1 MELSKDEPL
10 FKTIEI
16 IKKEIAENKVV
27 LKIHNN
33 TEWSESEFNNFTS
46 FLRSNNYKETIDDE
60 ILEVI
65 NNSNYLTIH
74 KLTGIM
80 NYLNTNKHN
89 GLNHKWK
96 SKSIIRNEKINDL
109 FDVNL
114 EFEIYNEKPIDEVND
129 WETIDKHFKF
139 MKKFNYDM
147 GNGIIASGTI
157 LKSNNNPANS
167 LKKARTLILP
177 QKYEFSLEIKQSK
190 SDKDNKHLIEAIIT
204 VIKALFLSNIVL
216 TKKQQKEVLDDYSTL
231 VKQDMQLPKFYKDI
245 PLLTPKP
252 ITLEKV
258 NLINPDE
265 YGAISI
271 LRGYTVTE
279 KADGERILMY
289 INNKGRVYLIN
300 SSLRVEE
307 TGIIAK
313 KELFNSLIDGEYVQC
328 NKRTDDIKKNIYAAF
343 DIYYLNGKS
352 VTSLPL
358 IGGRNDELLKI
369 NKLLDVSKSEFEFI
383 VKIHHNSSNI
393 LNDCKEILNNPSNYP
408 YEIDGLIFTPA
419 KLAVY
424 SYYPSIPV
432 TITQNMSWERLF
444 KWKPPEQNTIDFLIK
459 FMGEIKKDGIRY
471 KKVGLYVG
479 FNPISSKDLTIEEG
493 LKLRYDKS
501 YNKAHF
507 LELKE
512 KIKNKE
518 DFIPVLFKPVIY
530 YTPDVE
536 FAFIKI
542 DTKGEIRTEEND
554 KIDNDTIIE
563 FRYDIDEKQW
573 IPIRIREDKTRI
585 YKGGSFSKT
594 ANSLPVAINV
604 WRSIHNPIS
613 KELIIGSSRLLER
626 DVSSEIQGKSL
637 EADDIYYSRGIPR
650 RSLLS
655 YNMTTFHNIGIKEKL
670 YLMPQKRTSLLE
682 LACGQAGDL
691 SRWLKGNYNFIFG
704 IDYAKD
710 NIYKPNDGAYARV
723 LKEFSRFNREK
734 KDDKVFFPNI
744 VLAAG
749 DCGLDIKSGASGVDD
764 ESKELMRVVMNSNV
778 KINKSHYKYISGKG
792 VAKFDVVT
800 CMYAIHY
807 FFENEEKLHGFLN
820 NVSSNLKIGGNFVC
834 TFMDGE
840 SVEKALIGTN
850 GVIEGRR
857 VLDDTSILVWA
868 IVKRFTNDEFYNR
881 KIDVF
886 IENTQRLI
894 PEFVV
899 NFDFLV
905 KKAKEFGLVLEDT
918 ELYSETFQKLKDKIN
933 PLEEKQ
939 NDLDKSILELDEQ
952 DIHKKFSF
960 FNRWAIFK
968 KIS

>member
-74 KLTGIM
+74 KITGIM
-80 NYLNTNKHN
+80 NYLNTNNHN

-96 SKSIIRNEKINDL
+96 SKTIIKNEKINDL

-114 EFEIYNEKPIDEVND
+114 EFEIYNDKPIDDVND
-129 WETIDKHFKF
+129 WESIDKHFKF

-147 GNGIIASGTI
+147 GHGIIASGTI

-177 QKYEFSLEIKQSK
+177 QKYEFSLEIKPDK

-204 VIKALFLSNIVL
+204 VIKALFLSNIIL

-369 NKLLDVSKSEFEFI
+369 SKLLDISKSEFEFI
-383 VKIHHNSSNI
+383 VKVHHSSSNI
-393 LNDCKEILNNPSNYP
+393 LNDCKEILNNPRNYP

-432 TITQNMSWERLF
+432 PITQNMSWERLF

-479 FNPISSKDLTIEEG
+479 FNPISSKDITIEEG

-501 YNKAHF
+501 YNKAQF

-542 DTKGEIRTEEND
+542 DTKGEIRTEGND
-554 KIDNDTIIE
+554 KIENDTIIE
-563 FRYDIDEKQW
+563 FRYDIEEKQW

-749 DCGLDIKSGASGVDD
+749 DCALDIKSGASGVDD

-834 TFMDGE
+834 TFMDGG
-840 SVEKALIGTN
+840 SVEKALVGTN

-857 VLDDTSILVWA
+857 NLDDTNILVWA
-868 IVKRFTNDEFYNR
+868 IVKRFNNEEFYNR

-894 PEFVV
+894 PEFLV

-939 NDLDKSILELDEQ
+939 NDLDKSILELDKQE
-952 DIHKKFSF
+952 IHKKFSF